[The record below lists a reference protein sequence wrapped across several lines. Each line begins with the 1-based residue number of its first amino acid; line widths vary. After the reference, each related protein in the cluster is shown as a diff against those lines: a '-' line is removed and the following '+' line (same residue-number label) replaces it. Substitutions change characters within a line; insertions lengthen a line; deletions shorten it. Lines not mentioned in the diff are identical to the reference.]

1 MGAYGLIGEKLGHSF
16 SKTIHERLGFYS
28 YDLLPMDKIQLKEF
42 MTKREFSGVN
52 VTIPYKLD
60 VIEYCDEIDESV
72 KSIGSANTI
81 INKDGKLKAYN
92 TDFNGL
98 LYTISINNIDLYDKN
113 IIILGNGGTSKT
125 AQAVAKHLGAKKVAI
140 VELEISDETITYA
153 QALKMTETQAIINA
167 TPVGM
172 FPNNQNSPID
182 LSSFPNLEAVVDVI
196 YNPVD
201 TKLIQQAKKLGLK
214 TTNGLPMLVAQ
225 AKYAAEIFIGKPIP
239 DEIIETIYN
248 ELRASLSN
256 LVLVG
261 MPSCGK
267 STIARMLSSE
277 INKTYVDVD
286 FAIES
291 QENMKI
297 PEIFSKYGEAHFRKL
312 ESEKILELSKQTGQI
327 IATGGGAVLNSE
339 NIDNLKQNG
348 IIIFVDRKL
357 DKLLVGNGRPL
368 SKDIDALSALY
379 EKRYPI
385 YQDCCDAC
393 VENDCEIKKAVNLA
407 KEKFYEAISN

>member
-28 YDLLPMDKIQLKEF
+28 YDLLPMDKAQLKEF

-98 LYTISINNIDLYDKN
+98 LYTISINNINLYEKS

-125 AQAVAKHLGAKKVAI
+125 AQAVAKHLGAKQISI
-140 VELEISDETITYA
+140 VDLENNQNTITYS
-153 QALKMTETQAIINA
+153 QALKMTQTQVIINA

-172 FPNNQNSPID
+172 FPNNQDSPID
-182 LSSFPNLEAVVDVI
+182 LSSFPELEAVVDVI
-196 YNPVD
+196 YNPLE
-201 TKLIQQAKKLGLK
+201 TKLISQARKLGLK
-214 TTNGLPMLVAQ
+214 HTNGLPMLVAQ

-239 DEIIETIYN
+239 DEEISIIYN
-248 ELRASLSN
+248 ELKSELSN

-267 STIARMLSSE
+267 STIARMLSTEMEKKYIDIDS
-277 INKTYVDVD
+277 
-286 FAIES
+286 AIES

-297 PEIFSKYGEAHFRKL
+297 PEIFSKYGEVHFRKL
-312 ESEKILELSKQTGQI
+312 ESEKILELSKQTGLI

-339 NIDNLKQNG
+339 NIDNLRQNG
-348 IIIFVDRKL
+348 IIIFVDRNL
-357 DKLLVGNGRPL
+357 DKLLVGKDRPL
-368 SKDIDALSALY
+368 SKDKDALVVIY
-379 EKRYPI
+379 QKRYPI
-385 YQDCCDAC
+385 YQSCCDAK
-393 VENDCEIKKAVNLA
+393 VENDGEIKKAVNLV